1 MTASDRPPSPYSIR
15 KLPATLDVLTAI
27 PLEKEM
33 LATPFA
39 PGERVIADMTEVK
52 FVSSIGIR
60 FLLVITDRLR
70 KAGGEFLLTGL
81 HPNVR
86 EVIAICG
93 LEKILSIHGS
103 VDEALAVLE
112 SLGDTERLA

>member
-1 MTASDRPPSPYSIR
+1 
-15 KLPATLDVLTAI
+15 
-27 PLEKEM
+27 
-33 LATPFA
+33 
-39 PGERVIADMTEVK
+39 MTEVK

>member
-1 MTASDRPPSPYSIR
+1 
-15 KLPATLDVLTAI
+15 
-27 PLEKEM
+27 
-33 LATPFA
+33 
-39 PGERVIADMTEVK
+39 
-52 FVSSIGIR
+52 
-60 FLLVITDRLR
+60 
-70 KAGGEFLLTGL
+70 
-81 HPNVR
+81 VR